1 MWSKITLVL
10 SLLPKIIAVVKLVD
24 DILDPATEG
33 ADKKAY
39 ALDIFR
45 KLGVPDNVMP
55 MIGEVLDVVV
65 AVLNFFGL
73 LGRKKSQEEPA
84 VDATVLAPAAAKV
97 RAEVDAEKV
106 AVTDEVFNEFL
117 AATER

>member
-24 DILDPATEG
+24 DILDPATDG
-33 ADKKAY
+33 AAKKQY

-45 KLGVPDNVMP
+45 QLAVPEKVLP
-55 MIGEVLDVVV
+55 MVSEVIDVVV

-73 LGRKKSQEEPA
+73 LGRSKTPDAPVAPENDLSVEAKTVRKSVE
-84 VDATVLAPAAAKV
+84 D
-97 RAEVDAEKV
+97 RV
-106 AVTDEVFNEFL
+106 AVTDDVFNAFL
-117 AATER
+117 EGTAR